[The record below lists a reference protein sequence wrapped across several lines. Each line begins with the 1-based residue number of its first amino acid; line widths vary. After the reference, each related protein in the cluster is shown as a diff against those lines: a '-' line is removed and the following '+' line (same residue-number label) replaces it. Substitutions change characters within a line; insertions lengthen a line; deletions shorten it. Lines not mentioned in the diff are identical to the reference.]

1 MDLFNTKLRVGIFT
15 GALLLAGCGG
25 GGGDEGSSGITPTPP
40 PATNSSPTVSQATVE
55 DALEQEALTLN
66 ATASDS
72 DGSIA
77 SYSWSHDAS
86 FEFTSSG
93 LNTAEATFTS
103 PDITEDVTVKFT
115 VTVTDDDG
123 ATASSTQEVLIK
135 RKVSNVTITGIVTD
149 EPIANAELEIVVG
162 SESFNVQAG
171 DNGRYTAVL
180 DIDESSAKELV
191 RVKAKGLDTL
201 NPGVEFVSQLSSV
214 EKLLAQAGDD
224 KTLDSNDNF
233 GVNITNVTTA
243 EFALLTRD
251 GKEPAS
257 EAELDSA
264 LLNVDADE
272 KIQLATLIKI
282 VVDNPDYSL
291 PEGVNSTLELVANE
305 QVAKQFEEEVTEK
318 DPEIIEKTKKEIKE
332 DNDLVTGAKGTL
344 EGEYII
350 NSPRYHTNTAF
361 HLSLMADG
369 SGEFSANTSSAIT
382 WSENEGVY
390 TLAFDKEV
398 TIYQNSDAESS
409 ESLVLTGLSFIVLA
423 ENDVFRTIEITRST
437 ERMIIDRNSG
447 SVTKTTEEDETYTTN
462 LIYKNKTIS
471 LLAEQLIG
479 EWAFHAYENDYDTS
493 DDPDLPET
501 LQFYADGTGDVGSNS
516 SEAFTWQLNSHSLTV
531 NYDEDGETGQLELW
545 FTKAL
550 SGGYQLVGLDTSF
563 DEPSDTLTGLL
574 IKKQAVTTT
583 NEDLVGRWHGF
594 IGTSQSYDLNIHS
607 DGTTMIGLGITDWQG
622 HLEDGQFIRKRFIY
636 NNEVVTS
643 CEGFDASCYLNSEM
657 IHEFIS
663 IVDNL
668 FYINRTINYYSPNG
682 EISSQDGAILV
693 YEYSKDLSYS
703 AFTEELLENYT
714 EFYSA
719 DGQTDRV
726 YAEYDENGNVT
737 YAVEL
742 EGQTY
747 TGATFNDGVLSYDRN
762 GEKWHFELVSSDTD
776 SIVVCHYK
784 DGGTCNAASQI
795 TYLPKRPKVT
805 LTANSNGNGEISPAS
820 QASFFYQKV
829 GFEIIPSDGF
839 VLDAIEGCDGY
850 VEGNHYIALAGN
862 MDCEINATFKPQS
875 LSAND
880 YMLNNS
886 DLYFAQAY
894 GLTLDEGGAGL
905 FTYNGASAISWY
917 KTAEGVEVAPID
929 SIVVRE
935 FVGFKDVDGQQVE
948 TQNRLEISQIKLVGM
963 PEKGKGWQWM
973 TVTYDH
979 FEDDIWIRSSTESA
993 NVYAYLN
1000 ADFLTITE
1008 SDIIGDWSV
1017 KTEYDD
1023 STLNVTFNSD
1033 MTGTTVNL
1041 ATDEV
1046 ETFSWQFLEGTL
1058 VLNNAQDGNVDNL
1071 YMTKDINVG
1080 YQAAVK
1086 GSDQDGTYTDS
1097 IMMVRRNE
1105 VDVNAGNFIGR
1116 HEFRDGHDVD
1126 SHWSDFQLY
1135 EDGTLFFLFS
1145 KSSITGDFVNNR
1157 FVRTLYLDENYNIV
1171 EACDTAQPNCIL
1183 YYEFVY
1189 KLIAADDNRY
1199 YVERITS
1206 MQNDETGSLEKSY
1219 AHLYVHDFSPSTK
1232 VEQFE
1237 EYNLQN
1243 STVTLYKPDGSTWM
1257 LSSDSEDRTSYTIQ
1271 IAEQP
1276 AIEMMLVDGKLS
1288 FVENGQDTLVELL
1301 DNDRESI
1308 TVCKYLKGN
1317 TCQEQDKIQL
1327 STIMP

>member
-25 GGGDEGSSGITPTPP
+25 GGGDDGGSSTTPTVTNKS
-40 PATNSSPTVSQATVE
+40 PAVSLATVE

-93 LNTAEATFTS
+93 LSSAEATFTS
-103 PDITEDVTVKFT
+103 PDITEDTTVNFT

-162 SESFNVQAG
+162 GESFNVQANESG
-171 DNGRYTAVL
+171 QYTAAL
-180 DIDESSAKELV
+180 TLDESLAKKLV

-214 EKLLAQAGDD
+214 EKLVAQAGDD
-224 KTLDSNDNF
+224 KTLDSTDNF

-243 EFALLTRD
+243 EFALLTRS
-251 GKEPAS
+251 GTEPAS
-257 EAELDSA
+257 EVELDSA

-282 VVDNPDYSL
+282 VVDNPEYSL

-305 QVAKQFEEEVTEK
+305 QVAKQFEEDVNEK

-332 DNDLVTGAKGTL
+332 DDDLVTGAAGTL
-344 EGEYII
+344 EGNYII

-361 HLSLMADG
+361 HLSLMTDG
-369 SGEFSANTSSAIT
+369 SGEFNSNTSSAIT
-382 WSENEGVY
+382 WSETAGVY
-390 TLAFDKEV
+390 ALAFDKQV
-398 TIYQNSDAESS
+398 TIYQNSTEESS
-409 ESLVLTGLSFIVLA
+409 ESVVLTGFSFTVLA
-423 ENDVFRTIEITRST
+423 ENDVFRTIEVTRST
-437 ERMIIDRNSG
+437 ERTVID
-447 SVTKTTEEDETYTTN
+447 KTTDIATVTTEDNETYTTN

-471 LLAEQLIG
+471 LSAEQLIG

-501 LQFYADGTGDVGSNS
+501 LQFYADGTGDVEGNS
-516 SEAFTWQLNSHSLTV
+516 SETFSWQLNSNSLTLS
-531 NYDEDGETGQLELW
+531 YDEDGETGQLELW

-574 IKKQAVTTT
+574 IKKEVVTTT

-594 IGTSQSYDLNIHS
+594 IGTTQSYDLNIHS
-607 DGTTMIGLGITDWQG
+607 DGTIMIGLGITNWQG
-622 HLEDGQFIRKRFIY
+622 HLEDGQLIRKRFIY

-643 CEGFDASCYLNSEM
+643 CEGFDNSCYLESEM
-657 IHEFIS
+657 VHEFIS

-668 FYINRTINYYSPNG
+668 FYINRTLNYYSPNG
-682 EISSQDGAILV
+682 EISSKDGAILV
-693 YEYSKDLSYS
+693 YEYSKDLTYN

-719 DGQTDRV
+719 DGQVDRI
-726 YAEYDENGNVT
+726 YTEYDENGNMT
-737 YAVEL
+737 YTVEL

-776 SIVVCHYK
+776 NIVVCHYK

-805 LTANSNGNGEISPAS
+805 ITANSNGNGEMSPAS
-820 QASFFYQKV
+820 QMSFFYQRV
-829 GFEIIPSDGF
+829 GFEIIPAQGYEVDS
-839 VLDAIEGCDGY
+839 IQGCDGY
-850 VEGNHYIALAGN
+850 VEGNHYITFASN

-894 GLTLDEGGAGL
+894 GLTLNEDGNGQ
-905 FTYNGASAISWY
+905 FTYNGASAINWY

-929 SIVVRE
+929 PIIVRE

-948 TQNRLEISQIKLVGM
+948 TQNRDEISQIMLVGM
-963 PEKGKGWQWM
+963 PEKGEGWQWM
-973 TVTYDH
+973 AVTYEH
-979 FEDDIWIRSSTESA
+979 FEDDIWVRSSTESA
-993 NVYAYLN
+993 NVYAYLS

-1017 KTEYDD
+1017 KTQYDD
-1023 STLNVTFNSD
+1023 STLNVTFNGD

-1041 ATDEV
+1041 ATDEL
-1046 ETFSWQFLEGTL
+1046 EAFTWQFSAGNL
-1058 VLNNAQDGNVDNL
+1058 VLNNTQDGNVDNL
-1071 YMTKDINVG
+1071 YITKDINVG
-1080 YQAAVK
+1080 YQAMVK
-1086 GSDQDGTYTDS
+1086 GSDKDGAYTDS

-1105 VDVNAGNFIGR
+1105 VAVNADNFLGR
-1116 HEFRDGHDVD
+1116 HEFRDGHNID
-1126 SHWSDFQLY
+1126 SHWAEFQLY

-1157 FVRTLYLDENYNIV
+1157 FVRTLYLDENYNRV
-1171 EACDTAQPNCIL
+1171 EACDTAQPDCIL
-1183 YYEFVY
+1183 YYEIDY
-1189 KLIAADDNRY
+1189 KLIATDGNRY
-1199 YVERITS
+1199 YIERILSQHNFDT
-1206 MQNDETGSLEKSY
+1206 DSLEKSN

-1243 STVTLYKPDGSTWM
+1243 ATVTLYKSDGSTWV
-1257 LSSDSEDRTSYTIQ
+1257 LANGSEDIAGHTIQ
-1271 IAEQP
+1271 FDQQP

-1288 FVENGQDTLVELL
+1288 FVENGQDTLVELV
-1301 DNDRESI
+1301 DNDRERI
-1308 TVCKYLKGN
+1308 TVCKYLQGN
-1317 TCQEQDKIQL
+1317 ACQEQNKVEL
-1327 STIMP
+1327 SSVMP